1 MITIILVTWYFEEM
15 HQQCH
20 QLHAWPPREEPVS
33 PGCSDITGELSE
45 ALNPQLY
52 CSPMRH
58 SEPLGVRPGICIFAC
73 SGIANLET
81 RTCRQIL
88 KL

>member
-20 QLHAWPPREEPVS
+20 QLHAWPPREKPVS

-45 ALNPQLY
+45 ALNPSCTVAQ
-52 CSPMRH
+52 
-58 SEPLGVRPGICIFAC
+58 
-73 SGIANLET
+73 
-81 RTCRQIL
+81 
-88 KL
+88 